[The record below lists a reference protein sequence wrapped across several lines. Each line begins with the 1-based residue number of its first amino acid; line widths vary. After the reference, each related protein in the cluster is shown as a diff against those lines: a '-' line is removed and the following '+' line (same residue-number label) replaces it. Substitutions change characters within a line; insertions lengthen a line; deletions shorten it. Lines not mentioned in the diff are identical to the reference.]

1 MHLTK
6 ENEPEQDSSDV
17 ETSDS
22 VALPEWKARGY
33 YSKLGLS
40 EEAKDA
46 LLLSFGVILP
56 VCAVAFES
64 QFHFCAR
71 YFFDPFP
78 STNHIVLFSLIPI
91 SNLMAWMT
99 RRANLTTH
107 FAFMS
112 LSSGMAMG
120 IALMYALMFLPLAG
134 PAMFSLVYLGFG
146 LLGLTPLLTLPC
158 LWFSGKRV
166 CHLADQRKT
175 YFEAHQLKHFGHI
188 VVLVMVL
195 AVELP
200 STLTRMNLGLAVHP
214 ETEKQ
219 GVEWLRKYGN
229 EEVLLRACYER
240 SGRATDIIGS
250 MYESGHPIKI
260 EDARRIF
267 YRVTGK
273 PFNSV
278 PIPASARSTIKNA
291 GLANDPAGL
300 NAVISDEFDLD
311 ADVASEQ
318 VSGVVRGLSASKSTM
333 RLNMQPDVLL
343 ASIDWSFHFG
353 NSSKYDREARG
364 KIMLPPGAVVT
375 KATLTV
381 AGVEHDATIMV
392 REAARAVYQEAVKAH
407 KEDPLLVSTCG
418 PDQILV
424 QCFPVHPGG
433 DLKVD
438 LHIVAPM
445 VPGQKDSEAV
455 FSLPTFVERNFQL
468 DDATSIEALPAAFA
482 NGGSRVDGVF
492 QLAGAT
498 PVKHQNSIGPEAN
511 IKPATESSSKIFK
524 VSNEQLSNFKAIV
537 TATRSQE
544 LQQLSFVDPFPTPK
558 RTLTYHPERQ
568 LFDRPD
574 ELIVLIDGSIS
585 MKSSMPEIAK
595 GLSSLPKES
604 KVRVFMLGDATTEI
618 PNSGNFTN
626 LIDSVASYVPAG
638 GQDNSGALLAFAS
651 ELQRKKRAAILW
663 IHGTQPISAG
673 SSETLA
679 SCLSLRDTPLVYDL
693 QVAGGPVEVLS
704 SVKNCAGFKH
714 VDRTGSI
721 EKDIS
726 LLAQSWQELAK
737 NNSSKNML
745 GSGSALPA
753 EGSVAIR
760 KTEPVD
766 SKSSVSASESNWS
779 GKVKLVNVATS
790 GSAGF
795 QTASKNLT
803 QARISSQ
810 VDNGGSS
817 IQPPQANKDLAQL
830 LAYKRL
836 LQELQ
841 FPKNQGGPEGA
852 DALAK
857 TYHLI
862 TPISSAVVVD
872 EIAELYRDPKPA
884 PKEEIKPDPVL
895 QTKDFLDHSFDHID
909 AFLAYTKYEW
919 IDREVHP
926 TLKQMHPGNNLTGL
940 LGFMSNPIDQSFD
953 KVTGQLNRLNAV
965 TDPGGSTSGGSS
977 GYGGPVPPTASIDS
991 SGSTDGP
998 QSAVRPIESSL
1009 ASESSYQQEANSLS
1023 DSSRTRGSLLG
1034 KRAQSSAS
1042 NNSSGASSG
1051 NYSVPLPTLAPSAMS
1066 IGRVEQKSNVKTDS
1080 KKFASKDRQIVD
1092 NLEIAKIATFPNR
1105 HAQVNRK
1112 EVGQAV
1118 TLSESKP
1125 DSIEESNYDSHSSAS
1140 LAPPD
1145 SQTNDSSSD
1154 YSQVAGPETNQLLAA
1169 KKESEKDLGMMG
1181 GSIAT
1186 LTKQLSGYNGARKRP
1201 QVTEIEFAAGKAG
1214 EKGTFDRDE
1223 ISDRRKAQSF
1233 ADKEIQSN
1241 DALSNA
1247 QVSEPMQAAP
1257 PSIDQPRR
1265 FVDERLGGFEQ
1276 ASIPGTA
1283 RIDSQRH
1290 RPEHQ
1295 RASKALTMLSLIFAA
1310 ATALV
1315 TLYNAP
1321 VKNGWVYCRS
1331 IMIVVALPVVFY
1343 VLGNFLMPVFEQL
1356 LR

>member
-1 MHLTK
+1 MNLTK

-17 ETSDS
+17 GTSDP
-22 VALPEWKARGY
+22 VAMPEWRARGY

-40 EEAKDA
+40 EDSKDA
-46 LLLSFGVILP
+46 LLLAFGVILP

-99 RRANLTTH
+99 RRANLSTH

-146 LLGLTPLLTLPC
+146 LLGLTPLLSLPC

-229 EEVLLRACYER
+229 QEVLLRACYER

-291 GLANDPAGL
+291 NLANDPAGL

-318 VSGVVRGLSASKSTM
+318 VSGVVRGLRAVNSSMQVK
-333 RLNMQPDVLL
+333 MQPDALL

-392 REAARAVYQEAVKAH
+392 REAARAIYQEAVKAH

-445 VPGQKDSEAV
+445 VLGQKTSEAS
-455 FSLPTFVERNFQL
+455 FSLPTFVERNFQM
-468 DDATSIEALPAAFA
+468 DDNTLFEVLPAAQERLADRAAF
-482 NGGSRVDGVF
+482 NFR
-492 QLAGAT
+492 LAGG
-498 PVKHQNSIGPEAN
+498 VSVNSQKSNNSDASKMIGS
-511 IKPATESSSKIFK
+511 PASTSKVLK
-524 VSNEQLSNFKAIV
+524 VSNEQLADFKAIV
-537 TATRSQE
+537 TANRNGQ
-544 LQQLSFVDPFPTPK
+544 LQQLSFTDPFLTPTK
-558 RTLTYHPERQ
+558 KVIFHPGPQ
-568 LFDRPD
+568 YFKRPD
-574 ELIVLIDGSIS
+574 ELTVLIDGSIS
-585 MKSSMPEIAK
+585 MKGYMAEIAK
-595 GLSSLPKES
+595 GLRSLPKET
-604 KVRVFMLGDATTEI
+604 KLRVFILGDAPTEI
-618 PNSGNFTN
+618 SKSGD
-626 LIDSVASYVPAG
+626 LEHWSRLVASYDPAG
-638 GQDNSGALLAFAS
+638 GQDNSYCLLAFAS
-651 ELQRKKRAAILW
+651 ELQSKKDAAILW
-663 IHGTQPISAG
+663 IHGTQPVSSG
-673 SSETLA
+673 SGDSLA
-679 SCLSLRDTPLVYDL
+679 SFLSLRKSPLLYDL
-693 QVAGGPVEVLS
+693 QVSGGPVDVLS
-704 SVKNCAGFKH
+704 SVKNGAGFKH
-714 VDRTGSI
+714 VDRTGSV
-721 EKDIS
+721 ESDIS
-726 LLAQSWQELAK
+726 LLVQSWQGGEQSAPSGRPSEVQAA
-737 NNSSKNML
+737 N
-745 GSGSALPA
+745 GSAKSSEVPSVNESAGILPA
-753 EGSVAIR
+753 
-760 KTEPVD
+760 
-766 SKSSVSASESNWS
+766 SNNFN
-779 GKVKLVNVATS
+779 GVKLDLAPSRVAP
-790 GSAGF
+790 
-795 QTASKNLT
+795 
-803 QARISSQ
+803 
-810 VDNGGSS
+810 V
-817 IQPPQANKDLAQL
+817 NKDLAQL
-830 LAYKRL
+830 LAYNRL
-836 LQELQ
+836 LRELQ
-841 FPKNQGGPEGA
+841 FPKNQGSCESA

-857 TYHLI
+857 TYHLV

-872 EIAELYRDPKPA
+872 EIAELDRDPKPA
-884 PKEEIKPDPVL
+884 PKDEAKPDPVL
-895 QTKDFLDHSFDHID
+895 QAKDLLDHSFDHID

-926 TLKQMHPGNNLTGL
+926 TLKQMHPGSSLTGL

-953 KVTGQLNRLNAV
+953 KITSQLNKLNSV
-965 TDPGGSTSGGSS
+965 TE
-977 GYGGPVPPTASIDS
+977 S
-991 SGSTDGP
+991 SGSSAGGSVGFSDMPPTGSTEGFDSAPLPQPAVVSPSQP
-998 QSAVRPIESSL
+998 QSAADGPAFNQEAQSF
-1009 ASESSYQQEANSLS
+1009 SESSRMRASIPVQFSQSRVSKIKE
-1023 DSSRTRGSLLG
+1023 SS
-1034 KRAQSSAS
+1034 SSQLPQ
-1042 NNSSGASSG
+1042 N
-1051 NYSVPLPTLAPSAMS
+1051 LPTLAPHAMS
-1066 IGRVEQKSNVKTDS
+1066 IGRIEQKFAPKTDS
-1080 KKFASKDRQIVD
+1080 REFAAKDRTSFYDLEKSQVSRLDSRNAQASK
-1092 NLEIAKIATFPNR
+1092 N
-1105 HAQVNRK
+1105 QVS
-1112 EVGQAV
+1112 AAPI
-1118 TLSESKP
+1118 LSEAKP
-1125 DSIEESNYDSHSSAS
+1125 NSIEGASSYDAAS
-1140 LAPPD
+1140 TAPAAPARTD
-1145 SQTNDSSSD
+1145 DSSSE
-1154 YSQVAGPETNQLLAA
+1154 YSVAGKQQSQLLDAKRESDKNSEIATDSIAGLTKRLAGYAGA
-1169 KKESEKDLGMMG
+1169 KKS
-1181 GSIAT
+1181 
-1186 LTKQLSGYNGARKRP
+1186 P
-1201 QVTEIEFAAGKAG
+1201 QVSKIEFAEKAG
-1214 EKGTFDRDE
+1214 DKGTFDRDE
-1223 ISDRRKAQSF
+1223 ISNRRKRQTAEDAESQS
-1233 ADKEIQSN
+1233 S
-1241 DALSNA
+1241 DALSNEQIA
-1247 QVSEPMQAAP
+1247 EPMEMNSSLTHDMQLGQLEIGS
-1257 PSIDQPRR
+1257 PSLE
-1265 FVDERLGGFEQ
+1265 VS
-1276 ASIPGTA
+1276 SIAGTA
-1283 RIDSQRH
+1283 RIDSQRY

-1295 RASKALTMLSLIFAA
+1295 RASRALTMLCLIFAA

-1321 VKNGWVYCRS
+1321 VKTGWIYCRS
-1331 IMIVVALPVVFY
+1331 IMIVLAMPVVFY
-1343 VLGNFLMPVFEQL
+1343 VLGNFLMPVFEQFL
-1356 LR
+1356 K